1 MKEGMRELVVS
12 RGPSGHVAL
21 YFFEEAEDR
30 VFVLGIRHQR
40 ASGYPA
46 VESIRF
52 AARRSTTRFPTD
64 T

>member
-12 RGPSGHVAL
+12 LGPSGHVAL

-30 VFVLGIRHQR
+30 VCVLGIRHQR

-46 VESIRF
+46 VESI
-52 AARRSTTRFPTD
+52 
-64 T
+64 